1 MSQVLH
7 VPRQRP
13 RGRNRLL
20 TPSVARADWTDLM
33 PRGNAALSRSL
44 FSVAA
49 ASVDVFMIFLAAIIA
64 GLGYHQIAF
73 QENGPIELFATMGL
87 FIASIFVLGNAVRG
101 EYSIVNY
108 LTFNGHGGRTIMVWN
123 VAVGGAMA
131 AAFISKTTTDFSRVM
146 TIAFYLLGFVLMLVG
161 RMLLTAGLRKSAR
174 EGRAPMRRV
183 FLLGDEAET
192 QTFADRYQPW
202 SNGMRI
208 ISAAVLR
215 GPEHLHED
223 LALAAASARMLRPDD
238 VFILMPW
245 SETKMIDACVN
256 AFLRVPAAI
265 HLGPERVLDRFV
277 NAKISKFG
285 AISSFNL
292 TGHPLTPLE
301 IALKRLLDLVLGS
314 AILLVSLPTLI
325 LISIAIRIDSP
336 GPAFFFQRRY
346 GFNQEPFRIVKFRSM
361 RTLDD
366 GRTIAQ
372 AVEDDPRITRVGRI
386 LRRYNLDELPQVF
399 NVLAGQMSLIGPRPH
414 AVPHDQ
420 KFGDVIALYARRHN
434 VKPGITGWAQ
444 VNGFRGETATED
456 AMRQRV
462 EHDLWYIDNWSFLLD
477 LRILYLTIFSAK
489 AYRNAR

>member
-1 MSQVLH
+1 
-7 VPRQRP
+7 
-13 RGRNRLL
+13 
-20 TPSVARADWTDLM
+20 M
-33 PRGNAALSRSL
+33 PRGNAALARSL

-49 ASVDVFMIFLAAIIA
+49 ASVDVFMIFLAAITA
-64 GLGYHQIAF
+64 GLGYHRLAF
-73 QENGPIELFATMGL
+73 GETGPVELFVMMGL
-87 FIASIFVLGNAVRG
+87 FVALIFVVGNAVRG

-108 LTFNGHGGRTIMVWN
+108 LAYAGHGRRTIMLWN
-123 VAVGGAMA
+123 IAVVSAMA
-131 AAFISKTTTDFSRVM
+131 GAYLSKTAADFSRVT
-146 TIAFYLLGFVLMLVG
+146 TISFYLLGFALVLGG
-161 RMLLTAGLRKSAR
+161 RMVLATGLRRSAR
-174 EGRAPMRRV
+174 EGRAPVRRA
-183 FLLGDEAET
+183 FLLGNEAAT
-192 QTFADRYQPW
+192 QAFAARYQPW

-215 GPEHLHED
+215 GPEHLDED

-245 SETKMIDACVN
+245 SETRMIDACVN

-265 HLGPERVLDRFV
+265 HLGPERVLDRFAD
-277 NAKISKFG
+277 AKISKFG
-285 AISSFNL
+285 AISSLNL
-292 TGHPLTPLE
+292 TGHPLTPVE
-301 IALKRLLDLVLGS
+301 IALKRLFDFVLGS
-314 AILLVSLPTLI
+314 AILLISLPTLI
-325 LISIAIRIDSP
+325 LIGIAIKIDSP
-336 GPAFFFQRRY
+336 GPVFFLQRRY

-372 AVEDDPRITRVGRI
+372 AIEDDPRITRVGRI

-399 NVLAGQMSLIGPRPH
+399 NVLAGHMSLIGPRPH

-420 KFGDVIALYARRHN
+420 KFGDAIALYARRHN